1 MNEPPKIWPKSKE
14 LSRKKTKF
22 AAAKLKNPERKAQ
35 ATGAVDDV
43 AQIVPEL
50 VAVAKKVAQN
60 PKDTAAVKKLQNLN
74 RVL

>member
-1 MNEPPKIWPKSKE
+1 
-14 LSRKKTKF
+14 
-22 AAAKLKNPERKAQ
+22 
-35 ATGAVDDV
+35 V

-74 RVL
+74 RYYNFQIT